1 MLYMDTCVGQ
11 MTIVMWTHL
20 DRAGGNAAPQG
31 LLQAPPGI
39 SCLPARVVLGG
50 LAGRASRDGVA
61 IAVVRA
67 RQGLLGLLHSTASI
81 RGVYLIY
88 KSMNRISER
97 ARNRLDTLARPS

>member
-1 MLYMDTCVGQ
+1 MAASVRQ
-11 MTIVMWTHL
+11 ITIMKWTHL
-20 DRAGGNAAPQG
+20 DGAGGNAPPQAYLHGPPSLSCAPAG
-31 LLQAPPGI
+31 AVLEELAERAPHD
-39 SCLPARVVLGG
+39 S
-50 LAGRASRDGVA
+50 VA